1 MAVTFDA
8 GEFVLQSDTGG
19 EARFVALEHPPF
31 LCDEFFRPDIVCCVV
46 FGMSFLSLLPSK
58 IKIDDNYLVCNYVRY
73 TFYHAH
79 LSNLLF
85 FKIQYHM
92 SLDCR

>member
-8 GEFVLQSDTGG
+8 GEFVLQSDTEGG
-19 EARFVALEHPPF
+19 PRLVALEHPPF
-31 LCDEFFRPDIVCCVV
+31 LCDEFFGPDIVCCIG
-46 FGMSFLSLLPSK
+46 FGMSFLSFLPSK
-58 IKIDDNYLVCNYVRY
+58 IKMNDDYLFHNYVRY
-73 TFYHAH
+73 TFY
-79 LSNLLF
+79 LSNMLF